1 VGFLSR
7 RAAGLAQGNRAAPP
21 SGPAPP
27 PGEPNPPAEP
37 TPPAAAPSLV
47 EPLAEVAEL
56 DPLSALSLPELAEL
70 MLHST
75 FQERQPQDDAE
86 FLTRDEIIARLG
98 DLDRDLDLDLDL
110 EDSPYPEL
118 PFDEALAALHICG
131 LLIAAETR
139 EGDTGYHLTRAGR
152 VALDA
157 GSVAVTVSRR
167 FG

>member
-21 SGPAPP
+21 SGPALPP
-27 PGEPNPPAEP
+27 AGPNPPAEP
-37 TPPAAAPSLV
+37 APPAAAPSLV
-47 EPLAEVAEL
+47 EPPAEVAEL

-70 MLHST
+70 MLHT
-75 FQERQPQDDAE
+75 AFQERQPQDDAE

-98 DLDRDLDLDLDL
+98 DRDLDLDLEP

-118 PFDEALAALHICG
+118 PFDEALAVLHVCG
-131 LLIAAETR
+131 LLIAAGTR

>member
-1 VGFLSR
+1 
-7 RAAGLAQGNRAAPP
+7 
-21 SGPAPP
+21 
-27 PGEPNPPAEP
+27 
-37 TPPAAAPSLV
+37 
-47 EPLAEVAEL
+47 
-56 DPLSALSLPELAEL
+56 

-98 DLDRDLDLDLDL
+98 DRDRDLDLDLEP

>member
-1 VGFLSR
+1 
-7 RAAGLAQGNRAAPP
+7 
-21 SGPAPP
+21 
-27 PGEPNPPAEP
+27 
-37 TPPAAAPSLV
+37 
-47 EPLAEVAEL
+47 
-56 DPLSALSLPELAEL
+56 
-70 MLHST
+70 MLHT
-75 FQERQPQDDAE
+75 RFQERQPQDDAE

-98 DLDRDLDLDLDL
+98 DRDRDRDRDRDLDLEP

-131 LLIAAETR
+131 LLVAAGTR